1 MYTEKAMSKSSKTIE
16 KTIDL
21 THSVNAEA
29 VPQADNVMFLQDAWQ
44 NFKNNYQFMK
54 RTVWILDD
62 IAAETCNNILT
73 SLNFLIDMSKQPVY
87 IYINSCG
94 GDVTIAEAIV
104 DTIKALQAAGSKVY
118 TIVTGSAYSA
128 AAYIALAGSKGCR
141 WCYPHGRIM
150 FHSARYPYLT
160 DMTAT
165 DMQIYSKEI
174 ECTNQHLAQL
184 LKECTK
190 LNDKEIK
197 TVLTKDSFYSAE
209 EAKKLNIINEIGVIA
224 L

>member
-1 MYTEKAMSKSSKTIE
+1 MEKVMSKSSKTTE

-21 THSVNAEA
+21 TQSVNAETA
-29 VPQADNVMFLQDAWQ
+29 PQVDNVMFMQDAWQ

-54 RTVWILDD
+54 RTVWLLDD
-62 IAAETCNNILT
+62 IAAETCNHIIST
-73 SLNFLIDMSKQPVY
+73 LNFWIDMSKQPVY

-94 GDVTIAEAIV
+94 GDATIAEAIV

-141 WCYPHGRIM
+141 WCYLATPN
-150 FHSARYPYLT
+150 
-160 DMTAT
+160 DNQKNNT
-165 DMQIYSKEI
+165 DMQIYSNEI